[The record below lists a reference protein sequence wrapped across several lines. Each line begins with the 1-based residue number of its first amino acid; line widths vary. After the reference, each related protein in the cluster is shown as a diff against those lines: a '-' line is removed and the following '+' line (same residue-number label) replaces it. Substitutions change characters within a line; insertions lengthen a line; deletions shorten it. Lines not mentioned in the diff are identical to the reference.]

1 MQSKKQEVQFGL
13 IAQNINVIFLSE
25 ASVNCQFIFATCI
38 AELERGNVASRVYF
52 SWCCKTAYCFCNS
65 RHTLICPF
73 IVYMK
78 NSRQS
83 IVRIMIKYYIKV
95 CIFWCSIR
103 LIDIHLKNGKKSI
116 SSFCLVICIFF
127 YLFFNIYHRKTN
139 NCLLSKLHELEHIG
153 ALCTRVTPDTK
164 ITRCAKQLFDVDSK
178 LFQGPP
184 QRELC
189 KIGEKSFMPHS
200 AR

>member
-1 MQSKKQEVQFGL
+1 MEKSQSAVFTSL
-13 IAQNINVIFLSE
+13 FL
-25 ASVNCQFIFATCI
+25 
-38 AELERGNVASRVYF
+38 
-52 SWCCKTAYCFCNS
+52 
-65 RHTLICPF
+65 
-73 IVYMK
+73 
-78 NSRQS
+78 
-83 IVRIMIKYYIKV
+83 
-95 CIFWCSIR
+95 
-103 LIDIHLKNGKKSI
+103 
-116 SSFCLVICIFF
+116 FF
-127 YLFFNIYHRKTN
+127 LFFFNIYHRKKN